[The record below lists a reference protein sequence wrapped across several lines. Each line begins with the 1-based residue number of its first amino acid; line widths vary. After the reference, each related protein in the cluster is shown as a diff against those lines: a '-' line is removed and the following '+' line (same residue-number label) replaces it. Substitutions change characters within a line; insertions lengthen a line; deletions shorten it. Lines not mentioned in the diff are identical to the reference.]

1 MDISFR
7 RFSEK
12 YWWLFLIAVLVPCFL
27 IGGYCLVYHKSS
39 LDQTIWATIIS
50 SIVSY
55 IGTIAWG
62 VFIFYDS
69 WQRRIEQ
76 EYRERPILSVKA
88 TLSDKGP
95 LFYQMY
101 EKQEVEEKLNFQVEI
116 HGIKQTQQKLHEVK
130 YVHVSIT
137 NYGLSP
143 ISNISLVDVYL
154 DANKKYIHQGKY
166 GYISSLDCPITL
178 FCKDKWEAYVAID
191 ETLFYK
197 LPKGM
202 KQISVYFK
210 LKQNTIETYYVVVT
224 INTSGCGS
232 FGQDVNII
240 KEAEFN
246 KLLSQSR
253 GSNTVIKNEITSGK
267 VS

>member
-12 YWWLFLIAVLVPCFL
+12 YWWLYLIAVLVPFFL
-27 IGGYCLVYHKSS
+27 IGGYCLVYHKSN

-76 EYRERPILSVKA
+76 EYRERPILSVQA
-88 TLSDKGP
+88 TLSDKVP
-95 LFYQMY
+95 QDYQMY
-101 EKQEVEEKLNFQVEI
+101 EKQEVEEKLNFKVEI
-116 HGIKQTQQKLHEVK
+116 HGLKQAQQKSHVVK
-130 YVHVSIT
+130 YVHIAIT

-143 ISNISLVDVYL
+143 ISDISLVDVYL
-154 DANKKYIHQGKY
+154 DGNKDYIHQGTY
-166 GYISSLDCPITL
+166 GYISSLGCPITL
-178 FCKDKWEAYVAID
+178 FCKDKWDAFVAID

-197 LPKGM
+197 LPMGM

-224 INTSGCGS
+224 INTCGRGTY
-232 FGQDVNII
+232 GQSVNVI
-240 KEAEFN
+240 KETEFD
-246 KLLSQSR
+246 KILSQSR
-253 GSNTVIKNEITSGK
+253 GSNTEIKNEITSGK